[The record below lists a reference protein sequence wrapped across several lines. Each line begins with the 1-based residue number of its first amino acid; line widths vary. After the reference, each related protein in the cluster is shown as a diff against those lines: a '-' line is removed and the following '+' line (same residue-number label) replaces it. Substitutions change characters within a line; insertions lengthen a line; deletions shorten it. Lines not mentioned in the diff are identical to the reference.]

1 MRLVLALGAIALG
14 ASLASAQ
21 VNRFVGGPPPGVSV
35 KLDFDNPAVPL
46 GPIASNSPA
55 FTAAGIV
62 SVTQF
67 GTFNVGTDSLTA
79 ASNVTGACLVSQGG
93 VMSVAVAPQPLDS
106 TTVGAGWEI
115 QLANPATVFGCS
127 FPDQTNHSYT
137 IELFSGP
144 TSLAIGTFTFTGGTG
159 GFPSPPDYW
168 TGPGQFDRI
177 KISFNLSAGVGLDNF
192 AFDNAAPP
200 APVAYCTAG
209 TTTNGCTASISAN
222 ANPSVAA
229 SSSCLIDITG
239 VEGQKSGIIFYGLS
253 ALPQPWCTVGGSSFL
268 CVKSPTFR
276 SGAQLTGGTAG
287 ACDGTLS
294 LDWNAFQAANPGS
307 LGSPF
312 SVGDKVFVQGWFRDP
327 PACKSTSLSDALE
340 MTYVP

>member
-1 MRLVLALGAIALG
+1 MRLALALGAIALG

-21 VNRFVGGPPPGVSV
+21 VNRFTGGPPPGVPV
-35 KLDFDNPAVPL
+35 KLDFDNPAVAT

-62 SVTQF
+62 SITQF
-67 GTFNVGTDSLTA
+67 GTFTVGTDTLTP

-93 VMSVAVAPQPLDS
+93 VMSVAVAPQALDN
-106 TTVGAGWEI
+106 VGAGSGWEI
-115 QLANPATVFGCS
+115 QLAAPATTFSCS
-127 FPDQTNHSYT
+127 FPDQTNHSYS
-137 IELFSGP
+137 IELFNGV
-144 TSLAIGTFTFTGGTG
+144 TSLGVGTFTYTG
-159 GFPSPPDYW
+159 GFPGLPDYW
-168 TGPGQFDRI
+168 TGPGPFDRI
-177 KISFNLSAGVGLDNF
+177 TVKINTTAGVGLDNF
-192 AFDNAAPP
+192 AFDGVAP
-200 APVAYCTAG
+200 PVAYCTAG
-209 TTTNGCTASISAN
+209 TTTNGCTASIGAN

-229 SSSCLIDITG
+229 ASSCLIDITG
-239 VEGQKSGIIFYGLS
+239 VEGQKTGIVFYGLS
-253 ALPQPWCTVGGSSFL
+253 ALPQPWCVSGGTSFL

-276 SGAQLTGGTAG
+276 SGAQATGGTTG

-312 SVGDKVFVQGWFRDP
+312 SVGNKVFVQGWFRDP
-327 PACKSTSLSDALE
+327 PACKSTSLSNALE